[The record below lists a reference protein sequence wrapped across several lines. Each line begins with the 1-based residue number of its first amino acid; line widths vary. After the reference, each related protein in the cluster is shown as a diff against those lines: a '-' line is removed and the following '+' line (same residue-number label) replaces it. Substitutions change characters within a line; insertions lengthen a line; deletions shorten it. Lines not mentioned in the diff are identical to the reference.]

1 MRTRSA
7 TPVRPNLLALALVT
21 ALALVGCGGAGDR
34 AADSG
39 TPVELPT
46 NLASVE
52 VTYYYLPG

>member
-7 TPVRPNLLALALVT
+7 ASPRTSLLASVLLAAV
-21 ALALVGCGGAGDR
+21 ALVGCGKATDR

-39 TPVELPT
+39 PLPT